1 MLSVNYIAQFLDCN
15 QIVIEKYK
23 YDKIN
28 DFEKKIVTNS
38 TVLNKPKFT
47 QVLPESF
54 EILFNKNIENFYYD
68 TKIYKNKSNIFTF
81 FNSLLSIGNEYFNLL
96 SEEDKEKEIK
106 ILIKKLDDDLFE
118 KDLYNKFEYTKN
130 RKFNKSMIQE
140 VLKYAYFFKTNEN
153 FHLLKLY
160 VADYLGINLFIFSVV
175 SNNLDFNNIE
185 QFNTKYYENRIN
197 KCNPTFLIIY
207 ENELYKPIM
216 MNSNHGSLSV
226 ISYSEHRELV
236 NNIFDYLKIDD
247 KPEIIPV
254 DKKYNNSELS
264 KLKVEDIKKLCIE
277 NNIELQKKSDKTM
290 KMINK
295 LKSELLLDL
304 CLIENIVI
312 IA

>member
-15 QIVIEKYK
+15 QSVIEKNK

-28 DFEKKIVTNS
+28 DFERKIITIS
-38 TVLNKPKFT
+38 KPKFYNP
-47 QVLPESF
+47 LPDSF
-54 EILFNKNIENFYYD
+54 DILFNKNIENFYYD
-68 TKIYKNKSNIFTF
+68 TKIYKNKSNIYTF
-81 FNSLLSIGNEYFNLL
+81 FNSLLSVGNEYFNLL

-106 ILIKKLDDDLFE
+106 NFIKKLDDDLFE

-140 VLKYAYFFKTNEN
+140 VLKMAYFFKTNEN
-153 FHLLKLY
+153 FNLLKLY

-175 SNNLDFNNIE
+175 GNVLDFNNIE
-185 QFNTKYYENRIN
+185 KYNTKYYENRFN

-207 ENELYKPIM
+207 ENELYKPLLI
-216 MNSNHGSLSV
+216 NNNENRSV
-226 ISYSEHRELV
+226 ICYSEHRDLV

-254 DKKYNNSELS
+254 DKKYNNTELS
-264 KLKVEDIKKLCIE
+264 KLKVEEIKKLCIE
-277 NNIELQKKSDKTM
+277 NNIDLQKKSDKTM

-295 LKSELLLDL
+295 LKAELLLDL
-304 CLIENIVI
+304 CLIENINI
-312 IA
+312 NLTIEI